1 MLRQIKQHQKEER
14 LFFTRQ
20 PIFNSDNVVWGHRLI
35 PRDAPWTVQDQA
47 GPDGG
52 DVPVQFTNFD
62 PPKHAPKTY
71 AYPPGQIGPRK
82 VLVRFSQ
89 DAILQN
95 GPRALPA
102 ASTVIEIRESD
113 FPGSDYL
120 WTLDALKRDRY
131 RIAIDDFEG
140 DPAAQPLL
148 DRADVVAINVRGKSQ
163 QQVAE
168 LTRKAHGRVL
178 IAKGV
183 ESKKH
188 FVLAKS
194 LGFTHF
200 QGSFF
205 RKADPMPGRELSSN
219 EIARFKL
226 FRIIEAGHPDFNKLS
241 ETISMDASISYRLLV
256 FLNSAAFSF
265 PVEITSITHALV
277 ILGWEQ
283 VKTWLRMAVLTDLT
297 PPKKSV
303 ELARLAAQRANFFK
317 LTAQRNGYRDIAAD
331 ELFLFGLFS
340 LLEPLLDI
348 PIAEIVENLPL
359 SETLKAGL
367 CQELKIYRIWLE
379 LAQRIE
385 AADWENLDRVM
396 AYLKLDPA
404 QVATSYY
411 DACVMTNSFFGAS
424 NSH

>member
-1 MLRQIKQHQKEER
+1 MLRPSKQQKEER

-20 PIFNSDNVVWGHRLI
+20 PIFNSDIVVWGHKLI
-35 PRDAPWTVQDQA
+35 PRGAPWAELESPNASGEETPSRLD
-47 GPDGG
+47 D
-52 DVPVQFTNFD
+52 FD
-62 PPKHAPKTY
+62 PPKHTPKAY

-89 DAILQN
+89 ESILQN

-148 DRADVVAINVRGKSQ
+148 DRADVVVVNVRGKSQ

-168 LTRKAHGRVL
+168 LARKANGRVL

-183 ESKKH
+183 ETRKH
-188 FVLAKS
+188 FILAKA

-200 QGSFF
+200 QGAFF
-205 RKADPMPGRELSSN
+205 RKSEPTPGRELSSN

-226 FRIIEAGHPDFNKLS
+226 FRIIEAGNPDFNKLS

-265 PVEITSITHALV
+265 PVEISSITHALV

-297 PPKKSV
+297 PPKKSL

-317 LTAQRNGYRDIAAD
+317 LTAQRNGYREIAAD

-340 LLEPLLDI
+340 LLEPLLEI

-385 AADWENLDRVM
+385 AADWENVDRIM
-396 AYLKLDPA
+396 AYLKLDAA
-404 QVATSYY
+404 QVAASYY
-411 DACVMTNSFFGAS
+411 DASVMTNAFFGSS
-424 NSH
+424 NSQ